1 MNLQLPEKEK
11 IPKRRIVIYVVI
23 AIICIFAIFVII
35 GIQILGNDI
44 IDNIFGVSKIVNRT
58 EDEKAELKSNFE
70 EIFNNQFENYDNYS
84 TIKMDNIQELVYS
97 YYSKQT
103 KEENY
108 EINVVL
114 PYINIQNKEI
124 QKFNTEISETF
135 ENKAED
141 IIKNSNKAIYNVKYI
156 ATIKNNILSIV
167 IYSDLKQ
174 STNAQRVI
182 VQTFNFDLEEKK
194 KINFEELLKK
204 YNLDSRKIQDIVNK
218 DIAKEEK
225 KAEELRNL
233 GYNIFS
239 REVNNDIYKVDNIS
253 EYFVYNDNIYIIFAY
268 GNDKL
273 TSEMDIVII

>member
-11 IPKRRIVIYVVI
+11 MSKQRIIIYVVI
-23 AIICIFAIFVII
+23 AIICVLAIFVII
-35 GIQILGNDI
+35 GIQVLGNDI
-44 IDNIFGVSKIVNRT
+44 IDNIFGVNKIINRT

-70 EIFNNQFENYDNYS
+70 ELFNNQFENYDNYS
-84 TIKMDNIQELVYS
+84 TIKIDNDQEIVYLC
-97 YYSKQT
+97 YNKQVR
-103 KEENY
+103 EENY
-108 EINVVL
+108 EINVAL

-135 ENKAED
+135 QSKAED
-141 IIKNSNKAIYNVKYI
+141 IIKNSDKAIYNVKYI
-156 ATIKNNILSIV
+156 STIKNNILSIV

-204 YNLDSRKIQDIVNK
+204 YNLDSKKVQDIVNK

-239 REVNNDIYKVDNIS
+239 RKVDDDIYKIDNIS

>member
-11 IPKRRIVIYVVI
+11 MSKQRIVIYVVI
-23 AIICIFAIFVII
+23 AIICILAIFVII
-35 GIQILGNDI
+35 GIQILGNDV
-44 IDNIFGVSKIVNRT
+44 IDNIFGVNKIVNRT

-84 TIKMDNIQELVYS
+84 TIKMDNTQELVYS
-97 YYSKQT
+97 YYNKQT
-103 KEENY
+103 REENY

-124 QKFNTEISETF
+124 QKFNTEISKIF
-135 ENKAED
+135 ESKAED
-141 IIKNSNKAIYNVKYI
+141 IIKNSDKAIYNVKYI
-156 ATIKNNILSIV
+156 STIKNNILSIV

-174 STNAQRVI
+174 YTNAQRVI

-204 YNLDSRKIQDIVNK
+204 YNLDSKKVQDIVNK
-218 DIAKEEK
+218 DISKEEK

-239 REVNNDIYKVDNIS
+239 REVNNDIYKLDNIS

-268 GNDKL
+268 GNEKL